1 MVITD
6 IASLARRL
14 SRTSDGSDFK
24 SFIWFCDI
32 DYGSEKHLDII
43 RKVISRIKNL
53 NLVKDEEDILDEF
66 GSYKEFAL
74 TTKVFDKLLTDMR
87 KTYAAGKPFPQKEMP
102 EDITLSI
109 ENVCDYTVEMAKKAG
124 GLRASEHSLLKR
136 DSSLGFPF
144 FANTLQEKMPIINLA
159 FDQIQ
164 NSYEGPFKANIY
176 MEFHRRQWKS
186 TGNKLV
192 AKEDGLLHEVE
203 RMMDNGRLMARNRIT
218 AGASPVQAAT
228 SMLIQRK
235 DKHYDELLGSQKK
248 RCSINSDFMKWH
260 DGGNINLD
268 VRNFDS
274 EWSDRIKRSVDR
286 SHEYCFDLPG
296 YSKWSESEM
305 WIYRTEDGKVST
317 SRDVAMASGKCTV
330 SDSNQ
335 ANGAGRHFN
344 NFKKLNA
351 VNNLTDFF
359 AHRIN
364 GFNLL
369 FKGDDSSISST
380 NLNKLREYKEM
391 ISSDPSYKIENPGAF
406 LGFITYN
413 PTGSRWRFE
422 YNVENVFVGL
432 MQKERDNTTMFYLSY
447 ISKKEILERTDLGK
461 KLLAIYEDCFNEVV
475 GSKPLDY
482 AKSLASEAEIA
493 ASLGLYISDNN
504 FANIMVKLNPNY
516 MRYKYSIGEVDENII
531 KEYFLSTSPDD
542 LDVLLKDSAIRA
554 KTELRQL
561 SEYTTYCYDSL
572 EKLIDAA
579 NSKNINAALQRNSI
593 NCIDISKY
601 FTSLIK

>member
-32 DYGSEKHLDII
+32 DYGSEKHLDIVK
-43 RKVISRIKNL
+43 KVISRIRSL

-74 TTKVFDKLLTDMR
+74 TNKVFDKLLTDMR
-87 KTYAAGKPFPQKEMP
+87 KTYPAGKPFPQKEMP

-109 ENVCDYTVEMAKKAG
+109 ENVCDYTVEMAKKEG

-164 NSYEGPFKANIY
+164 NGYQGPFKTNIY

-192 AKEDGLLHEVE
+192 AKEDGLLHEVDRLME
-203 RMMDNGRLMARNRIT
+203 NGRLMARNRIT

-248 RCSINSDFMKWH
+248 RCSINPNFMRWR

-286 SHEYCFDLPG
+286 SHESCFDLPG
-296 YSKWSESEM
+296 YAKWSESEM
-305 WIYRTEDGKVST
+305 WIYRTEDGKVGT

-330 SDSNQ
+330 SNSNQ

-359 AHRIN
+359 SHNIN
-364 GFNLL
+364 GFDLL

-432 MQKERDNTTMFYLSY
+432 LQKERDNTTMFYLSY

-461 KLLAIYEDCFNEVV
+461 KLLGIYEDCFSEVI
-475 GSKPLDY
+475 GSKPMDY

-493 ASLGLYISDNN
+493 ASLGLYVSDNN

-516 MRYKYSIGEVDENII
+516 MRYKYSIGEVDESII

-542 LDVLLKDSAIRA
+542 LDVLLKDSAVRA
-554 KTELRQL
+554 KTELKQL
-561 SEYTTYCYDSL
+561 SEYTAYCYDNL

-579 NSKNINAALQRNSI
+579 NSRDTTAALQRNSI
-593 NCIDISKY
+593 DCIDIGKY